1 MHVHANTASGDSGNT
16 QFRTNDRNYFK
27 DEVVVK
33 SKSNDLTGKWKQYFT
48 LTTKDKDT
56 SHAIDTQPLST
67 LLYENLINNSTTD
80 ENKTG
85 DGAANSKYISRVVT
99 LEDGLDAEDLR
110 VYLTAFKPG
119 ADNCDIKVYGKILSE
134 YDTDT
139 FGDRQ
144 WTELELI
151 GDDER
156 SNDDNRFDYRE
167 YQYQIPQTPAST
179 FVEKGQ
185 TYGNTT
191 ITTASDTSSTITAGK
206 LIKITNS
213 DPKTDYQI
221 STVASS
227 NSTVIVLDEAISFA
241 NNTGADIATVDLPQT
256 AFKDPQNEKVA
267 TYYNSG
273 GTKFATYKVFA
284 IKIVLL
290 SDDISTV
297 PAVKDYRAIAL
308 SV

>member
-1 MHVHANTASGDSGNT
+1 M
-16 QFRTNDRNYFK
+16 
-27 DEVVVK
+27 
-33 SKSNDLTGKWKQYFT
+33 
-48 LTTKDKDT
+48 
-56 SHAIDTQPLST
+56 
-67 LLYENLINNSTTD
+67 
-80 ENKTG
+80 
-85 DGAANSKYISRVVT
+85 
-99 LEDGLDAEDLR
+99 
-110 VYLTAFKPG
+110 
-119 ADNCDIKVYGKILSE
+119 YGKILNE
-134 YDTDT
+134 EDPDT
-139 FGDRQ
+139 FYDRH

-151 GDDER
+151 GDDDR

-167 YQYQIPQTPAST
+167 YIYQVPQTPAST

-227 NSTVIVLDEAISFA
+227 NSTVIVLDEAIGFA

-256 AFKDPQNEKVA
+256 AFKDPQNDKVA

-273 GTKFATYKVFA
+273 GTKFATYKHE
-284 IKIVLL
+284 I
-290 SDDISTV
+290 
-297 PAVKDYRAIAL
+297 
-308 SV
+308 

>member
-1 MHVHANTASGDSGNT
+1 M
-16 QFRTNDRNYFK
+16 
-27 DEVVVK
+27 
-33 SKSNDLTGKWKQYFT
+33 
-48 LTTKDKDT
+48 
-56 SHAIDTQPLST
+56 
-67 LLYENLINNSTTD
+67 
-80 ENKTG
+80 
-85 DGAANSKYISRVVT
+85 
-99 LEDGLDAEDLR
+99 
-110 VYLTAFKPG
+110 YLTAFKPG
-119 ADNCDIKVYGKILSE
+119 ADNCDIKVYGKLLSE
-134 YDTDT
+134 LDTDT
-139 FGDRQ
+139 FGDRH

-167 YQYQIPQTPAST
+167 YIYQVPQTPAST

-191 ITTASDTSSTITAGK
+191 ITTASDISSTATAGK
-206 LIKITNS
+206 LVKITNS

-227 NSTVIVLDEAISFA
+227 NSTVIVLDEAIGFA

-256 AFKDPQNEKVA
+256 AFKDPQNDKVA